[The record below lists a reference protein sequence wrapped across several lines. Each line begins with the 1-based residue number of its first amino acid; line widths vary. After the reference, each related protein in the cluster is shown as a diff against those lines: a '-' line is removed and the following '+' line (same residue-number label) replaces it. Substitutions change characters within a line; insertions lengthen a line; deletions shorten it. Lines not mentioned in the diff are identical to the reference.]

1 MHEQTSKI
9 LALCGGIGGAK
20 LALGFYRTLPPGR
33 LTIAINTGDDFEH
46 IGLHISPDIDT
57 VAYTLAGINDT
68 TRGWG
73 LAGETWAFME
83 SLGRLGG
90 QTWFQLGDRDLAT
103 HLVRTELL
111 KAGKSLSAV
120 TAEIAARLGITARLL
135 PMSDQKVGTMVDTT
149 EGVLPFQRYFV
160 EQQCRPVVK
169 AIRFDG
175 AESAS
180 VQPDVLALLEDTNL
194 AAIVLCP
201 SNPYLSI
208 DPLLAVP
215 GMRDALRAST
225 APVIAVSPIVGGR
238 AIKGP
243 TAKIMAELG
252 LPVTV
257 RAVAEHYRDLLDGLI
272 IDDADASAAADLG
285 MPVAVTGTV
294 MQTLDDRDRLACA
307 VLDFAS
313 RLSLGRASAASRPPA

>member
-1 MHEQTSKI
+1 
-9 LALCGGIGGAK
+9 
-20 LALGFYRTLPPGR
+20 
-33 LTIAINTGDDFEH
+33 
-46 IGLHISPDIDT
+46 
-57 VAYTLAGINDT
+57 
-68 TRGWG
+68 WG
-73 LAGETWAFME
+73 LAGETWNFME

-103 HLVRTELL
+103 HLIRTQLL
-111 KAGKSLSAV
+111 EAGESLSTV
-120 TAEIAARLGITARLL
+120 TTEIAARLGITARLL
-135 PMSDQKVGTMVDTT
+135 PMSDQPVRTMVDTL
-149 EGVLPFQRYFV
+149 EGELPFQRYFV

-169 AIRFDG
+169 AIRFEG

-208 DPLLAVP
+208 DPLLAIP
-215 GMRDALRAST
+215 GMRDALKASA

-257 RAVAEHYRDLLDGLI
+257 QAVADHYRDLLDGLI
-272 IDDADASAAADLG
+272 IDDADASEADHLG
-285 MPVAVTGTV
+285 LPVAVTGTV

-313 RLSLGRASAASRPPA
+313 RLSLDRASAASRPPA